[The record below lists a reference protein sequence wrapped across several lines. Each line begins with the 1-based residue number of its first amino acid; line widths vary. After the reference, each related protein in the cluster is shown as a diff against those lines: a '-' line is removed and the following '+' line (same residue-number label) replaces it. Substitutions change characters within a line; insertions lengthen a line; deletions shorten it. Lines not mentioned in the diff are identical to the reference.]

1 MMHERLSQFVI
12 SNQQENIIGMGV
24 RGLQGFLCGDPK
36 GRFSG
41 LPNGVNKIDMRE
53 KIQRWKR

>member
-1 MMHERLSQFVI
+1 
-12 SNQQENIIGMGV
+12 MGV